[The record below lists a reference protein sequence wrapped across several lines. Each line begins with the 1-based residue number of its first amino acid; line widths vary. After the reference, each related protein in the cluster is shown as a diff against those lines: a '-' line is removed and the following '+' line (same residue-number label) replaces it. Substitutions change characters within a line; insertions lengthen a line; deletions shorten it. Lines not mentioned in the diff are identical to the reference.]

1 MTHSSDQLSDHQ
13 ISSVAHDRPLLR
25 SSQGEKQFR
34 TEVDVLSRIRHP
46 NLLGLIGYC
55 ADGGERA
62 LVYPLMANQS
72 LHTQLHGKRTLLL
85 GALTV
90 ST

>member
-1 MTHSSDQLSDHQ
+1 MTSFFGQLLGHQ
-13 ISSVAHDRPLLR
+13 TSAVAHESPLLR

-72 LHTQLHGKRTLLL
+72 LHTQLHGKRTHLH